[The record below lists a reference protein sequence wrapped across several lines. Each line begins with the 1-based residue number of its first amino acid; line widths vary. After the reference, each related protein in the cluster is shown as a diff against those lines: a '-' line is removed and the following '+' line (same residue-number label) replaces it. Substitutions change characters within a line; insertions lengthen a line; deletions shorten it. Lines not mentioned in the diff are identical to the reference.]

1 MFLSRVGISS
11 LTRVSCFS
19 FIARYTFLTASV
31 LSFFCFSGAKKSSEM
46 PNFRGSSKFKRSDC
60 DTPQQ
65 PTLIQRRTSRTSRT
79 SCSSRSSRSSKRRFV
94 HLDRLVILVLEGL
107 HVFENTPNHLVDRFQ
122 QNVHRVLLVLSLL
135 LLSGTQRGGAQSLLR
150 LSLEDNL
157 FAQVFS
163 ADGKLRIHGTKTF
176 VTTGHIWIQ
185 AILDLHTLRESDLK
199 IESCV
204 LGFWNYIACPKRQI
218 NDFLL
223 LTDRS

>member
-31 LSFFCFSGAKKSSEM
+31 LSFCCFSGAKKSSEM
-46 PNFRGSSKFKRSDC
+46 PSFRGSSKFKRSDC

-65 PTLIQRRTSRTSRT
+65 PTLIQRHTSRTSRT
-79 SCSSRSSRSSKRRFV
+79 SRSSRSRSNKRRFV

-135 LLSGTQRGGAQSLLR
+135 LLSGTQRGGAHSFLR

-163 ADGKLRIHGTKTF
+163 TDGKLRIHGAKTF
-176 VTTGHIWIQ
+176 VTTDYIWIQ
-185 AILDLHTLRESDLK
+185 AILDLHTLQKSDLK

-204 LGFWNYIACPKRQI
+204 RGFWNYFACPKR
-218 NDFLL
+218 
-223 LTDRS
+223 